1 MALTARVDPI
11 RNFKFNV
18 QASTG
23 DSADPFAD
31 FGFMSVE
38 GIAMNTEMVAYR
50 EGGMNT
56 SPHKLPGQTDFS
68 PLTMSTGVYYNKPQL
83 WTLARKMFSV
93 QHGGGSLGMNG
104 GEITEFRY
112 TLVVRVLGHPVTAG
126 TGVGHRSRC
135 RSHPGLQVR
144 QLLDR
149 LGGLLGAQRLGQ
161 RHRGAADDGPPRG
174 LRRLLRQCRRR
185 QRAGACAYRL
195 TIANYQGALIVTDV
209 IPTPAGVA
217 DDE

>member
-112 TLVVRVLGHPVTAG
+112 TLVVRVLGHPVTQGPESG
-126 TGVGHRSRC
+126 TD
-135 RSHPGLQVR
+135 P
-144 QLLDR
+144 D
-149 LGGLLGAQRLGQ
+149 
-161 RHRGAADDGPPRG
+161 
-174 LRRLLRQCRRR
+174 
-185 QRAGACAYRL
+185 AGAILAYKFVNCWTASVGFSGL
-195 TIANYQGALIVTDV
+195 NASDNAIVVQQMTVHHEGFGVYFGNTDAV
-209 IPTPAGVA
+209 NVPELARTG
-217 DDE
+217 